1 MQDSRGPVREVTGD
15 FVSAAVSV
23 DISISISISI
33 AIAIAIAVTK
43 EGGVFVGTV
52 GVVKERHNGFFG
64 TPRVSA
70 EDGTELC

>member
-1 MQDSRGPVREVTGD
+1 MQDSRGPVGEVTGD

-23 DISISISISI
+23 DISISISIS
-33 AIAIAIAVTK
+33 IAIAIAVTK

>member
-1 MQDSRGPVREVTGD
+1 MQDSGWPVGEVTGD

-23 DISISISISI
+23 DISISI
-33 AIAIAIAVTK
+33 AIAVTK

-52 GVVKERHNGFFG
+52 GVAKEGHGGLFG